1 MATRHP
7 SIAPKAAKAAK
18 AARVAK
24 AKRHATEGKNTV
36 ETPLSKSFT
45 DPRDVLLKPVVS
57 EKSYALLDEGKYT
70 FVVDPRANKTQIKQA
85 VQAVFSVK
93 VTGVNTINRQGKR
106 KRTRTGFG
114 KRADSKRAI
123 VTLAEGDRIDIFG
136 QASNGAPWSEYRTRT
151 EKWESA
157 STSRLRR
164 AVVAPASPTSS
175 RSRGPRRRSRWFAR
189 CTARAAVTIP
199 VV

>member
-24 AKRHATEGKNTV
+24 ARRGTTATV
-36 ETPLSKSFT
+36 ETPLSKSLS
-45 DPRDVLLKPVVS
+45 DPRDILVKPVVS

-70 FVVDPRANKTQIKQA
+70 FVVDPRANKTQIKEA

-114 KRADSKRAI
+114 KRANTKRAI

-136 QASNGAPWSEYRTRT
+136 G
-151 EKWESA
+151 
-157 STSRLRR
+157 
-164 AVVAPASPTSS
+164 PTS
-175 RSRGPRRRSRWFAR
+175 
-189 CTARAAVTIP
+189 
-199 VV
+199 